1 MNDYSSE
8 WKYLQHATKAEDK
21 EERLCSLHNS
31 NKDTKRAEVFFK
43 SFGVS

>member
-1 MNDYSSE
+1 MNDSSSE

-21 EERLCSLHNS
+21 EELLCSLYNS
-31 NKDTKRAEVFFK
+31 NKDTKIVEVFFK